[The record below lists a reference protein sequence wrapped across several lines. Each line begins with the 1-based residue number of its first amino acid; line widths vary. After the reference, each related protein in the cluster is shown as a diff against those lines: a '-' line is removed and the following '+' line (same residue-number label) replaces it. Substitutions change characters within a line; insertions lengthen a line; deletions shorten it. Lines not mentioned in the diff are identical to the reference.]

1 MFRIVACA
9 AVLAVTPIALCA
21 QSTDAYD
28 DAGAAALLAHARSF
42 RDTTDNSI
50 LSYTATVRSRM
61 AAKLR
66 MPLKDRTLYRAE
78 SAARVRW
85 SRDATSLKQVL
96 AHREQTP
103 AGIEPASSAVSL
115 GDDEMFDPAA
125 DRITLGL
132 GRNEGDSEDVWI
144 EHPVADGAEAHYRY
158 ASGDT
163 MTIRL
168 QDGRVIR
175 AIELRVI
182 PRIPTGHVVAGSLW
196 IDPSNGAV
204 VQAVYRLARPLDIGA
219 EIIDK
224 EDADALGKIPGMFKP
239 MEFDLNLVAIEYSL
253 HELRYWLPSS
263 TRMEGYLRAG
273 VVRVPAV
280 YEISYDIDQLVIAE
294 PAAVAAEAATADS
307 IARAWSAGHYIAAS
321 AGTDSIRTQVVLLP
335 NDTAGLRTS
344 PDLPAPAW
352 EDSPTFATDAELE
365 DLYKRVERIPG
376 VVRTR
381 PGVDFEWGY
390 GGTGLLRYNRVE
402 ALSVGA
408 RVTTGLPQVALG
420 ATARLGL
427 ADLRPNIA
435 LAAVRSTPRRVLEF
449 DVRYA
454 LAEVDEQADAFGL
467 GNSASALLLGRDAGE
482 YYRTARAALS
492 LRPAEHRQAS
502 YDLTL
507 FAEHDDAVE
516 RETNATLRRLW
527 NNDFRFR
534 PNIAAAETE
543 LYGATLR
550 YRPWWGSDPYRWQA
564 GLDLMLEGATGGFG
578 FGRTALTAR
587 TAIPLGERHRI
598 ALEIGGGTTEG
609 DVPAQRLFYL
619 GGAPTLRGYD
629 PSTLRGT
636 SFARARAE
644 AARTFGWGGTTLFS
658 DAAWVG
664 DRDAFDSDAILYS
677 VGAGFSVLDG
687 LLRFDLAHALR
698 EVPGQSRWRL
708 ELYLDA
714 LL

>member
-1 MFRIVACA
+1 MFRNVAIA
-9 AVLAVTPIALCA
+9 AILAAAPVALSA
-21 QSTDAYD
+21 QSTDSYD
-28 DAGAAALLAHARSF
+28 DPGAATLLQRARTF

-61 AAKLR
+61 GARLR

-78 SAARVRW
+78 SAVRVRW
-85 SRDATSLKQVL
+85 SRDAKSVKQVL

-115 GDDEMFDPAA
+115 GSDEMFDPAA

-132 GRNEGDSEDVWI
+132 GRNEGDSEEVWI
-144 EHPVADGAEAHYRY
+144 EHPVANGAEAHYRY

-175 AIELRVI
+175 SIELRVI
-182 PRIPTGHVVAGSLW
+182 PRVPSGHVVAGSLW

-204 VQAVYRLARPLDIGA
+204 VQAVYRLARPLDIGT
-219 EIIDK
+219 EVID
-224 EDADALGKIPGMFKP
+224 EDDAGALDKVPGMFKP

-253 HELRYWLPSS
+253 HEMRYWLPNS
-263 TRMEGYLRAG
+263 TRIEGYLRAG

-280 YEISYDIDQLVIAE
+280 YEISYDIEQLVFAE
-294 PAAVAAEAATADS
+294 PATVAAEAAAADS
-307 IARAWSAGHYIAAS
+307 VAREWSAGHYIAAS
-321 AGTDSIRTQVVLLP
+321 ASTDSVITQVVLLP
-335 NDTAGLRTS
+335 DDTASLRTS
-344 PDLPAPAW
+344 AELPEPAW
-352 EDSPTFATDAELE
+352 EYSPTFATDAELE

-402 ALSVGA
+402 ALSLGA
-408 RVTTGLPQVALG
+408 RVTAGLPQVALS
-420 ATARLGL
+420 ATARLGV
-427 ADLRPNIA
+427 ADLVPNIA
-435 LAAVRSTPRRVLEF
+435 ISALRSTPRRNLEL

-454 LAEVDEQADAFGL
+454 LAAVDDQSDAFGM

-492 LRPAEHRQAS
+492 LRPPEHRQAS
-502 YDLTL
+502 YDLTF
-507 FAEHDDAVE
+507 FAQHDDAVE
-516 RETNATLRRLW
+516 RETNATVRRLW
-527 NNDFRFR
+527 NGDFRFR
-534 PNIAAAETE
+534 PNIDAAETE
-543 LYGATLR
+543 LYGAALR
-550 YRPWWGSDPYRWQA
+550 YRPWWGADAFRWQG
-564 GLDLMLEGATGGFG
+564 GLDLMVEGVTGGYRFA
-578 FGRTALTAR
+578 RTTLTAR
-587 TAIPLGERHRI
+587 TAVPLGDRHRI
-598 ALEIGGGTTEG
+598 ALEVGGGTAEG
-609 DVPAQRLFYL
+609 DVPPQRMFYL

-629 PSTLRGT
+629 PSTFRGT

-644 AARTFGWGGTTLFS
+644 AARTFGWGATTLFS
-658 DAAWVG
+658 DAAWAG
-664 DRDAFDSDAILYS
+664 ERDDYDPDSILYS

-698 EVPGQSRWRL
+698 EVPGQSRWRI

>member
-1 MFRIVACA
+1 MFRTVAIA
-9 AVLAVTPIALCA
+9 AILAAAPVVLRA
-21 QSTDAYD
+21 QSTDAYED
-28 DAGAAALLAHARSF
+28 PGAAALLQRARAF

-61 AAKLR
+61 GARLR

-78 SAARVRW
+78 SAVRVRW
-85 SRDATSLKQVL
+85 SRDAVSLKQVL

-103 AGIEPASSAVSL
+103 AGIEPATSAVSL

-132 GRNEGDSEDVWI
+132 GRNEGDSEEVWI
-144 EHPVADGAEAHYRY
+144 EHPVANGAEAHYRY

-175 AIELRVI
+175 SIELRVI
-182 PRIPTGHVVAGSLW
+182 PRVPTGHVVAGSLW

-219 EIIDK
+219 EVIDE
-224 EDADALGKIPGMFKP
+224 EDAGALDKVPGMFKP

-253 HELRYWLPSS
+253 YEMRYWLPSS

-280 YEISYDIDQLVIAE
+280 YEISYDIEQLLFAE

-307 IARAWSAGHYIAAS
+307 VAREWSAGHYIAAT
-321 AGTDSIRTQVVLLP
+321 AKLDSVNTQIVLLP
-335 NDTAGLRTS
+335 NDTASLRTS
-344 PDLPAPAW
+344 PELPAPAW
-352 EDSPTFATDAELE
+352 EDSPTFATDTELD

-376 VVRTR
+376 VVRSR
-381 PGVDFEWGY
+381 PGVGFEWGY

-408 RVTTGLPQVALG
+408 RVSAGLPQVALS
-420 ATARLGL
+420 ATARLGI
-427 ADLRPNIA
+427 ADLMPNVGISA
-435 LAAVRSTPRRVLEF
+435 LRSTPRRTLEL

-454 LAEVDEQADAFGL
+454 LAAVDEQSDAFGM
-467 GNSASALLLGRDAGE
+467 GNSASALVLGRDAGE

-492 LRPAEHRQAS
+492 VGPPEHRKDS
-502 YDLTL
+502 YDVTL
-507 FAEHDDAVE
+507 FAQHDDAVE

-527 NNDFRFR
+527 NSGFRFR
-534 PNIAAAETE
+534 PNIDAAETE

-550 YRPWWGSDPYRWQA
+550 YRPWWGADAFRWQA
-564 GLDLMLEGATGGFG
+564 GLDLMVEGATGGFR
-578 FGRTALTAR
+578 FARTSLTAR
-587 TAIPLGERHRI
+587 TAIPLGGRHRV
-598 ALEIGGGTTEG
+598 ALEFGGGTAEG
-609 DVPAQRLFYL
+609 DVPPQRMFYL

-629 PSTLRGT
+629 PSTFRGT

-658 DAAWVG
+658 DAAWAG
-664 DRDAFDSDAILYS
+664 ERDDYDPDSILYS